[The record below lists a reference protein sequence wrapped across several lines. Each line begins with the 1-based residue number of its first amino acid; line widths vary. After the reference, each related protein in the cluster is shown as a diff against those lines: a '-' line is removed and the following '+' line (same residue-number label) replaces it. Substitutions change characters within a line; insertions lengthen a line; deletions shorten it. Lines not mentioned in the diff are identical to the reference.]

1 MSKFKCFLMRGLVM
15 KLLLLLLKVRQK
27 IPQLETSLLEDCAPG
42 TCVPE
47 FHSFFWSAGGFSI
60 LCKRICKG
68 TGAQDKVSI
77 PFALRHFGHLVNV
90 THVQKA
96 ICNPGGLVVRILYSA
111 HHVHYV
117 HVFVPMKLFRE
128 NAT

>member
-1 MSKFKCFLMRGLVM
+1 MS
-15 KLLLLLLKVRQK
+15 LLKKWIFCTCIIFKSLLHWRFTHDV
-27 IPQLETSLLEDCAPG
+27 LGCSLLEDCAPG

-77 PFALRHFGHLVNV
+77 PFALRHLGHLVNV

-96 ICNPGGLVVRILYSA
+96 IFNPEGLVGRVFYSVN
-111 HHVHYV
+111 HVHYV
-117 HVFVPMKLFRE
+117 YIFASVKLFRE
-128 NAT
+128 NYTIR